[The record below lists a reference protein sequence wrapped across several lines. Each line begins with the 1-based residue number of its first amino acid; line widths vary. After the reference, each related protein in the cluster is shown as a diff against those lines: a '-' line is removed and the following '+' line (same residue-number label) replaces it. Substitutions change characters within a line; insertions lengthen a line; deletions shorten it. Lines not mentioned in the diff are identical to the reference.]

1 MSKAQLHWLIPTVIG
16 VVLIVVVA
24 AAAFGGSHLA
34 QKRGRGGKHHHLIA
48 GITAVEAAK
57 AVTGTATSNL
67 SISGSITA
75 TSELSITAATSARL
89 SAVYV
94 TPSEQVVKGQT
105 IATLYNPTAASQLAQ
120 AQAALATAE
129 AKLQAAEAGPTP
141 QQVALDQ
148 ANVEKAQVA
157 FNEAQQTYQNEVDLY
172 DQGKASEQELTQAY
186 DSLAEARATLSAAQ
200 AQAALDSSPPPPTSL
215 TVLED
220 GVISAKAALAT
231 IKATL
236 AEDTI
241 TAPFSGMITSVSA
254 TPGEVVGPGTTIATI
269 QSNQLVMEG
278 PLSEQDL
285 PLVNYGDSATVTI
298 PVSNDPLVGHVTAIA
313 PSGNPSSLTFTVTI
327 SLQTQP
333 SWLKSGESALAP
345 IVTKRFSPAVLVPAS
360 AIVNINGHPQVFVI
374 TTSATGNSTVKSKGT
389 AVDTTPSTS
398 SKTSKKGR
406 GKGKHRHIKKEPDSS
421 SPLSKS
427 STPTVRLVNV
437 TPSLSNGS
445 DTMVTGITGGTEL
458 VAVGQTYLAPGD
470 KVRITGM
477 IPVPSS
483 LVGTAV
489 GGALTAPVAAAST
502 GTPLPST
509 TSKGA
514 KGTK

>member
-1 MSKAQLHWLIPTVIG
+1 VSKPRLPWLIPIGVG

-24 AAAFGGSHLA
+24 TAAFGGSHLVGA
-34 QKRGRGGKHHHLIA
+34 GHKGKSHRFA
-48 GITAVEAAK
+48 TGITAVEAAR
-57 AVTGTATSNL
+57 AVTGSATSNL
-67 SISGSITA
+67 SISGSIAA

-89 SAVYV
+89 STVYV

-141 QQVALDQ
+141 QEIALDQ
-148 ANVEKAQVA
+148 ANVEKAQA
-157 FNEAQQTYQNEVDLY
+157 ALNGAQQAYQSEVDLY
-172 DQGKASEQELTQAY
+172 DQGKATEQELTQAY
-186 DSLAEARATLSAAQ
+186 NSLTEAKAALAAAQ
-200 AQAALDSSPPPPTSL
+200 AQAALDSSPPPSTSL
-215 TVLED
+215 TVLKD
-220 GVISAKAALAT
+220 GVIEASAALASL
-231 IKATL
+231 KATL

-241 TAPFSGMITSVSA
+241 TAPFSGTITSVPA
-254 TPGEVVGPGTTIATI
+254 TPGEMVSPGTTIATI
-269 QSNQLVMEG
+269 QSDQLVMEG

-285 PLVNYGDSATVTI
+285 ALVNIGDSATVTI
-298 PVSNDPLVGHVTAIA
+298 PVSNDPLVGRVTSVA

-327 SLQTQP
+327 SLQDQP
-333 SWLKSGESALAP
+333 SWVKSGESALAS

-374 TTSATGNSTVKSKGT
+374 TNPATSDTNIANTKSGRVT
-389 AVDTTPSTS
+389 
-398 SKTSKKGR
+398 TSKKSGTLPKHK
-406 GKGKHRHIKKEPDSS
+406 KGHGEHKHSKKRSS
-421 SPLSKS
+421 GAQTSTKS
-427 STPTVRLVNV
+427 STIKLVNV

-445 DTMVTGITGGTEL
+445 ITMVTGITGGTEV

-470 KVRITGM
+470 KVRVTGM
-477 IPVPSS
+477 ISVPSS

-509 TSKGA
+509 TLKGA
-514 KGTK
+514 KGAK